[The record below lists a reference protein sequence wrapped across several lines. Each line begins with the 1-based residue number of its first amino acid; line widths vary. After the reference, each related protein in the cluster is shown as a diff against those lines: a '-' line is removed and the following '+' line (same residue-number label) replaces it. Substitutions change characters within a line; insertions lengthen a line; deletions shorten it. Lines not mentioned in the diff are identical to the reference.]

1 MYYQRTA
8 KCKLAQSKTKG
19 TKKNREKQEL
29 KRSTNCK
36 GFWIVM
42 HPYLSY
48 IKNNVLLFPIN
59 KAKSLYNFNK
69 NMDKV

>member
-1 MYYQRTA
+1 
-8 KCKLAQSKTKG
+8 
-19 TKKNREKQEL
+19 
-29 KRSTNCK
+29 
-36 GFWIVM
+36 M

-48 IKNNVLLFPIN
+48 IKNNVLSFPIN